1 MISLDFSRRGLD
13 LLFIKI
19 PIILTLHTNNLRPN
33 LGLGDVAIDD
43 HGGQPP
49 AFDAA
54 SIEAFAVWFQL
65 EAKTR
70 VVAVDYRRALVS
82 REEGLVFIPQL
93 QLI

>member
-1 MISLDFSRRGLD
+1 MISFDFSRRGLD
-13 LLFIKI
+13 PLFIKI
-19 PIILTLHTNNLRPN
+19 AIILTLHTNNLRLN

-43 HGGQPP
+43 HGGQLP

-65 EAKTR
+65 EAKAR

-82 REEGLVFIPQL
+82 REKGLVFIPQL